1 MMERVAQAR
10 LWWRDNSLA
19 VSFIIAASYSAFKI
33 VLAILLSS
41 WWLGALGAYYLIV
54 ASIRLY
60 MLRSRQ
66 DGWIV
71 YRRTG
76 WLLVLL
82 NLSVAIVIT
91 DVAWLGLMSGMD
103 HFMYVQLL
111 MRGFDVEIGPELVAQ
126 AVDAIQGD
134 LDIPDSAQRSDV
146 VAITTQEDVSYL
158 LTDSDGNIIPGTGGQ
173 IWVRG
178 TGAPVEWSVPH
189 ADDDYEVTLR
199 SSDAEGEIIESGP
212 YPVPKDDGSDGNPLS
227 AVAVLAFIAAYLT
240 FLRFV
245 HREGPFD
252 RRAWIVTGII
262 IIATGAIGL
271 LYSGIWWQAGLTVT
285 VAVTA
290 LSWLYHSDRAAPRT
304 GGS

>member
-1 MMERVAQAR
+1 M
-10 LWWRDNSLA
+10 
-19 VSFIIAASYSAFKI
+19 
-33 VLAILLSS
+33 
-41 WWLGALGAYYLIV
+41 ALGGSIWV
-54 ASIRLY
+54 A
-60 MLRSRQ
+60 
-66 DGWIV
+66 G
-71 YRRTG
+71 TG
-76 WLLVLL
+76 G
-82 NLSVAIVIT
+82 

-240 FLRFV
+240 FLRLV